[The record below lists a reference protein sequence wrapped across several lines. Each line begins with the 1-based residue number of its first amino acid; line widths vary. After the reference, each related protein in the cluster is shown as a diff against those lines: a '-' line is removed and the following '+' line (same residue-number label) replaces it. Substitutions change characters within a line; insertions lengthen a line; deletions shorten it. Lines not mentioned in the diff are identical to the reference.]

1 MGSAKHAA
9 ARPTPYVGPATRL
22 ERISVPTLVVAGRH
36 GGMVAGQEHE
46 IHAGIPN
53 SELVVFGES
62 SHYPFAEEPG
72 RFLSKLD
79 DFLTRWES
87 RVSP

>member
-1 MGSAKHAA
+1 
-9 ARPTPYVGPATRL
+9 
-22 ERISVPTLVVAGRH
+22 
-36 GGMVAGQEHE
+36 MVAGQEHE

-62 SHYPFAEEPG
+62 SHYPFVEEPG

-79 DFLTRWES
+79 NFLTRWES